1 MKIRRKIRENATTIV
16 VILNSVI
23 AGRGAVAGRDAVG
36 LNIVVALSVG

>member
-16 VILNSVI
+16 IINSVI